1 MAIGNDNSMCYE
13 LMKEIACAN
22 LEFQAYFGSPAAVE
36 LFFNRFEKMFP
47 GKSVNRLK
55 EIIDGS
61 EAYSEPQVKALE
73 ELGRKVFPE
82 MGAGR
87 CVDMFYWFDENIV
100 RISGNDYRKYT
111 GCMAA
116 EDGDVLVPAGSRDM
130 GSFDLNGKRVL
141 VRETD
146 SMYDNRYVLNG
157 IELFSVGPYCRAAK
171 LEIRPF
177 ADVKGYELLVVPC
190 GYGRVRLGFAKE
202 RDFKTFD
209 VYADN
214 GVRLFEKVDSVEV
227 VNRFRIS
234 QEKLLAVVKD
244 GKEMTYSCRLIKN
257 MASNLREKALGKLS
271 KRGVGKEFRE
281 MLEKGMGGGLN
292 VAEPRVVNSRKKGL
306 KM

>member
-1 MAIGNDNSMCYE
+1 
-13 LMKEIACAN
+13 MKEIACAN
-22 LEFQAYFGSPAAVE
+22 LEFQAYFGSLAAVE
-36 LFFNRFEKMFP
+36 LFFNRFENMFP

-55 EIIDGS
+55 VIIDES
-61 EAYSEPQVKALE
+61 EAHSVPQVKALE

-82 MGAGR
+82 IGVGR

-111 GCMAA
+111 GCMVA
-116 EDGDVLVPAGSRDM
+116 EDGDVLVPAGSVDM

-157 IELFSVGPYCRAAK
+157 VELFSVGPYCRVSK
-171 LEIRPF
+171 ISLHSSGE
-177 ADVKGYELLVVPC
+177 VNGYELLVVPC
-190 GYGRVRLGFAKE
+190 GYGRVRKGLGKE
-202 RDFKTFD
+202 SDFNTFD

-214 GVRLFEKVDSVEV
+214 GVRLFEKAHSVEV
-227 VNRFRIS
+227 LSLKRVNKGDVGPEDILCVR
-234 QEKLLAVVKD
+234 KD
-244 GKEMTYSCRLIKN
+244 GKDMTYSCVLLKD

-271 KRGVGKEFRE
+271 AGGVGKEFRE
-281 MLEKGMGGGLN
+281 LLEKSIGGGLN
-292 VAEPRVVNSRKKGL
+292 AAEPRVVNNRKKGV